1 MALRLLLPA
10 AADAEGMSILQ
21 HHADAPP
28 SRRASR
34 REPASIV
41 PSPTHT
47 QLKNF
52 GGSLACLAD
61 LRHPRD
67 DLAWQELFADPGPGG
82 ITVRGSGASYSDAA
96 LNGGGTVAVTTSP
109 ARITGWDRSNG
120 LLDIDAG
127 ATLGKVLSFAVHQG
141 WTLPV
146 LPGTA
151 RATVGG
157 ALAADVHGKNHP
169 RSGSFSACV
178 EQVVLMT
185 PGQGVLSVG
194 PDERPEVFWATA
206 GGLGLTGVV
215 RRLRLRLAPIQ
226 TSWLTTT
233 DTACADLEEL
243 LAVVV
248 AREAGHEHV
257 VAWIDGHAPAGSTGR
272 GVVSATDHV
281 ARADLPVP
289 RRDQALTY
297 NPRPWHLRAP
307 ATANLVRPTAVR
319 TANTL
324 RLARAKRRPGPRLSD
339 FSEALHPLDSVVDW
353 PVLYGRRGL
362 VQYQFS
368 VPTGQEVVIRTVLQ
382 VLRTASCPPAL
393 VVLKRLGRGSPGQLS
408 FPSPGW
414 TLALDLP
421 AGAAFET
428 AWLLER
434 LDHLVCAVGG
444 RVYLVKDSRMQS
456 GLVPQM
462 YPRLQEW
469 RTVRDQLDPA
479 GTMTSDLD
487 RRLDLTGRHKGARP
501 C

>member
-1 MALRLLLPA
+1 
-10 AADAEGMSILQ
+10 MSILQ

-28 SRRASR
+28 ALRPSRQQ
-34 REPASIV
+34 PASIH
-41 PSPTHT
+41 PKPTAT
-47 QLKNF
+47 LLTNF
-52 GGSLACLAD
+52 GGSATCLAT
-61 LRHPRD
+61 LRHPQD
-67 DLAWQELFADPGPGG
+67 DLAWQRLFADPGPHGV
-82 ITVRGSGASYSDAA
+82 TVRGSGASYSDAA
-96 LNGGGTVAVTTSP
+96 LNEGGTIAETTGPS
-109 ARITGWDRSNG
+109 RIMAWDRSTG

-127 ATLGKVLSFAVHQG
+127 ASLGKVLAFAVPQG

-157 ALAADVHGKNHP
+157 ALAADVHGKNHR

-194 PDERPEVFWATA
+194 PGDQPEVFWATA
-206 GGLGLTGVV
+206 GGLGLTGVI
-215 RRLRLRLAPIQ
+215 RRLRLRLVPIE
-226 TSWLTTT
+226 TSWVVTT
-233 DTACADLEEL
+233 DTACADLEQL
-243 LAVVV
+243 LAVMV
-248 AREAGHEHV
+248 AQEARHEHV
-257 VAWIDGHAPAGSTGR
+257 VGWIDGHAPAVSTGR

-281 ARADLPVP
+281 SLADLPT
-289 RRDQALTY
+289 RHRDPALAY
-297 NPRPWHLRAP
+297 HPRPWHLGAP
-307 ATANLVRPTAVR
+307 ATMNLVRPTAVR
-319 TANTL
+319 TANAL
-324 RLARAKRRPGPRLSD
+324 RLARATRRHGPRVTD
-339 FSEALHPLDSVVDW
+339 FSDAFHPLDSVVDW

-368 VPTGQEVVIRTVLQ
+368 VPTGQEH
-382 VLRTASCPPAL
+382 VLRTALRVLPAAACPPAL
-393 VVLKRLGRGSPGQLS
+393 VVLKRLGQGSPGHLS

-434 LDHLVCAVGG
+434 LDHVVCAAGG
-444 RVYLVKDSRMQS
+444 RVYLVKDSRMHS

-462 YPRLQEW
+462 YPRLQKW
-469 RTVRDQLDPA
+469 RTVRDRLDPS
-479 GTMTSDLD
+479 GTLTSDLD
-487 RRLDLTGRHKGARP
+487 RRLDLTGRHGGARS